1 VDATAGNNAASRY
14 PDFHPHDE
22 PTYRAMLIDKEVTRE
37 EPPVTWISDAIAA
50 PVLTVGGRRAE
61 HIFQVFTPQ

>member
-1 VDATAGNNAASRY
+1 
-14 PDFHPHDE
+14 
-22 PTYRAMLIDKEVTRE
+22 MLIDKEVTRE